1 MTLQSTVNIQSA
13 FGVQGDLIW
22 DGPLRAESMIVD
34 SSATAQ
40 ANTVGYAGI
49 RNAATGVFSIG
60 GLASRGVCSVT
71 AAIAATTGI
80 MTVTAVGSGIPSVGQ
95 TITGAGV
102 PANTTIT
109 GYISV
114 NSDGTGTYQTSTTTA
129 VASTTITGA
138 SGPVTVFAGILANSK
153 QNALYGTSAGGTLA
167 ATQNIL
173 DKAQADVLEM
183 GEIVLYSNTA
193 CSIGDTLVYNIITG
207 AISTVAPGATPGANL
222 RAVPNGVVSRLN
234 TAAAGMI
241 VGRLT
246 N

>member
-1 MTLQSTVNIQSA
+1 MSLQSTVNIQNA

-40 ANTVGYAGI
+40 ANTIGYAGI
-49 RNAATGVFSIG
+49 RNALTGVFSIG
-60 GLASRGVCSVT
+60 GLASRGVAVVT
-71 AAIAATTGI
+71 GSIAATTL
-80 MTVTAVGSGIPSVGQ
+80 TVTAVTSGVLSVGQ
-95 TITGAGV
+95 TITGTGV
-102 PANTTIT
+102 TASTTIT

-114 NSDGTGTYQTSTTTA
+114 NADGTGTYTVSISQT

-167 ATQNIL
+167 ATLNIL

-193 CSIGDTLVYNIITG
+193 CDIGDTLVYNIITG

-222 RAVPNGVVSRLN
+222 RAVPNGVVSRLS